1 MPKKDEVKIPKK
13 IKEEMTLEI
22 IDELNSTIKEDITE
36 SVVNDIK
43 KSFDQEYKDTIKND
57 IKDEIIVDIKKD
69 ISKEQ
74 KKLTRSKSFK
84 IFRLY
89 IYLIIVVAA
98 LVYLLF
104 RLYETDNLTV
114 INEKYTKATNTNKV
128 TETITTTTTELVK
141 DAEYYIKNYGYLMD
155 KIKIS
160 NVELVKGNTLVATM
174 SISDKLALAYAN
186 IDASKLVVDGII
198 HTLDEEYIKNSY
210 EELFGNLDDYT
221 QSNFTVNE
229 LNYAYS
235 SSNNSYM
242 AIGEEK
248 ENGYVSNLLVNGYEE
263 NGVIVLEAKAYI
275 IRNDSIYN
283 PGNMNYRIASFTEGM
298 DISRLQNRLLSV
310 EYRFAQSD
318 KGYNLISIVKK

>member
-13 IKEEMTLEI
+13 VKEEMTLEI
-22 IDELNSTIKEDITE
+22 IDELNSTIKEEITE
-36 SVVNDIK
+36 TVVNDIK
-43 KSFDQEYKDTIKND
+43 KSFDQDYKDTIKND

-114 INEKYTKATNTNKV
+114 INEKYTKKVDPSNTTLV
-128 TETITTTTTELVK
+128 TTTTTEQVK
-141 DAEYYIKNYGYLMD
+141 DADYYIKNYGYLMNN
-155 KIKIS
+155 IKIS
-160 NVELVKGNTLVATM
+160 NVELVKGRILVSSM
-174 SISDKLALAYAN
+174 NMSDKLALAYAN
-186 IDASKLVVDGII
+186 VDAAKIIVDGII
-198 HTLDEEYIKNSY
+198 HTLNEEDLKSSY
-210 EELFGNLDDYT
+210 EELFGNLDNYS
-221 QSNFTVNE
+221 QSNFMVNE

-235 SSNNSYM
+235 SFNNSYM

-248 ENGYVSNLLVNGYEE
+248 ENGYVSNILVNGYEE
-263 NGVIVLEAKAYI
+263 NGEIVLEAKAYI
-275 IRNDSIYN
+275 IRDGSVYN
-283 PGNMNYRIASFTEGM
+283 PSNMNYRITSVTENM
-298 DISRLQNRLLSV
+298 DLTRIQNRLLSV
-310 EYRFAQSD
+310 EYRFAQGS
-318 KGYNLISIVKK
+318 KGYNLVSIVRK